1 MHLKLK
7 RLDYGAVTIG
17 ELFIDDEFECFTLED
32 QVRETGQP
40 VESWKIPGNTA
51 IPRGLYKIT
60 LDYSVRFR
68 QTMPRLLDVEGFRGV
83 RIHPGNTIHDT
94 EGCILVGTAVNKN
107 VLVASLDAYN
117 KLYKKL
123 KLAYHIGDQILISI
137 D

>member
-32 QVRETGQP
+32 QVRETDQP

-60 LDYSVRFR
+60 LDYSVRFQ
-68 QTMPRLLDVEGFRGV
+68 QTMPRLLDVEGFRGI

-117 KLYKKL
+117 KLYKKM
-123 KLAYHIGDQILISI
+123 KLAYHINDPIIISI
-137 D
+137 A